1 MICLNYNVTTQG
13 HLKSME
19 EMSVRTTKKI
29 GPGLSCCKWILPG
42 LMMRSLKESDK
53 QLITKKFNR

>member
-19 EMSVRTTKKI
+19 ERLAYFEEQFGNPLSSYKTGRETKAYQI
-29 GPGLSCCKWILPG
+29 FY
-42 LMMRSLKESDK
+42 
-53 QLITKKFNR
+53 TV